1 MPFSVY
7 SCNILKQ
14 LVISLFVTSITLS
27 YNDPED
33 MIYQKM
39 SSDFGIYG
47 LTTQGINLA
56 LNLASKGF
64 LVTVG
69 NKSSDKVESFICM
82 RSFFLDQGVYGIC

>member
-1 MPFSVY
+1 MASPKFS
-7 SCNILKQ
+7 LAR
-14 LVISLFVTSITLS
+14 
-27 YNDPED
+27 
-33 MIYQKM
+33 M

-69 NKSSDKVESFICM
+69 NKSSDKVESFIRM